1 MYYVMNNDELAI
13 FNDSKEIIET
23 TLKFMPQLKGQ
34 YILETDIITAD
45 ELQAHP
51 NKVIIDDIE
60 IEIDVPDYDED
71 GNPIMIV
78 IEETVEVIDY
88 DEEGNPIG
96 SHTET
101 ITKLVPSTHKETI
114 TVKGL
119 VLNPDYEQ
127 EEEQKHREYL
137 NNLSLT
143 KREVFLA
150 LYKDKGITPEQ
161 LKAGITDPE
170 ALIEFEYA
178 NDYFRGNPL
187 ITIIGQS
194 LGYSSDDLD
203 YLFEHK
209 ELPHE
214 DTVIEVPDMSE
225 DNG

>member
-1 MYYVMNNDELAI
+1 MFYVIDN
-13 FNDSKEIIET
+13 KEIKLALYDDDKDRILT
-23 TLKFMPQLKGQ
+23 TLELMPQYSSERL
-34 YILETDIITAD
+34 LETDIITAS
-45 ELQAHP
+45 ELLAHP

-60 IEIDVPDYDED
+60 IEIDVPDEDED
-71 GNPIMIV
+71 GN
-78 IEETVEVIDY
+78 
-88 DEEGNPIG
+88 
-96 SHTET
+96 T
-101 ITKLVPSTHKETI
+101 ISTHKETI

-119 VLNPDYEQ
+119 AINPNYET

-137 NNLSLT
+137 NSLSLT

-150 LYKDKGITPEQ
+150 LYKDKGITPDQ

-214 DTVIEVPDMSE
+214 DTVVEVPDVSE
-225 DNG
+225 DN

>member
-1 MYYVMNNDELAI
+1 MFYIIDN
-13 FNDSKEIIET
+13 KEIKLALYDDDKDRILT
-23 TLKFMPQLKGQ
+23 TLELMPQYSSERL
-34 YILETDIITAD
+34 LETNIITAS
-45 ELQAHP
+45 ELLAHP

-60 IEIDVPDYDED
+60 IEIDVPDED
-71 GNPIMIV
+71 GN
-78 IEETVEVIDY
+78 
-88 DEEGNPIG
+88 
-96 SHTET
+96 T
-101 ITKLVPSTHKETI
+101 ISTHKETI

-119 VLNPDYEQ
+119 VINPSYET

-137 NNLSLT
+137 NSLSLT

-150 LYKDKGITPEQ
+150 LYKDKGITPDQ
-161 LKAGITDPE
+161 LKAGITDTE

-214 DTVIEVPDMSE
+214 DTVVEVPDVSE
-225 DNG
+225 DN